1 MKMKKYIIKS
11 FCALSILCGA
21 ASCSEDELG
30 ESIFDTTEDELAP
43 MSYTYKFDRWIQ
55 ENFTEIY
62 NVKFIYKM
70 QDSGT
75 DMGYN
80 LVPAEYSKA
89 VDLAV
94 LTKYLWFDVYK
105 TLAGVDFL
113 RQYGPRILHLIGS
126 TAVNPVNGTEILG
139 LAEGG
144 LKVSLFRVNLF
155 DPTDF
160 EQLNEKYFKTM
171 HHEFAHILHQT
182 KTYPKEFDLISASHY
197 EPTSWQDR
205 NGAEMASIGCT
216 TCYASSQAREDFA
229 ETIANYITR
238 TDEQWNLTLW
248 VASKGWKVT
257 EDSGISQYLTGK
269 NMPSMKNYA
278 FSYYY
283 YANAKDREAD
293 LRTYVGAF
301 MEIDQVYYMSD
312 LSAKISNSE
321 DDSDDSASEM
331 KGGTKLFTTVEE
343 TEAYLQGLRSKYD
356 LTAVEDLDQ
365 ADGRA
370 VILQKTDIA
379 RNWLS
384 SAWKLSLDEL
394 RKEVQVRQTSFDLEA
409 LRAEVY
415 NIGEPEGTPEENPEG
430 EAEE

>member
-1 MKMKKYIIKS
+1 MKMKKYILKS
-11 FCALSILCGA
+11 FCALCCLGFM
-21 ASCSEDELG
+21 ASCAEDELG
-30 ESIFDTTEDELAP
+30 ESIFNTTEEELDP
-43 MSYTYKFDRWIQ
+43 TSYTYKFDRWIK
-55 ENFTEIY
+55 ENFTDVY
-62 NVKFIYKM
+62 NLTFIYKM

-75 DMGYN
+75 NMEYN
-80 LVPAEYSKA
+80 LVPAEYGKA

-94 LTKYLWFDVYK
+94 LTKYLWFDVYAK
-105 TLAGVDFL
+105 LAGVDFL
-113 RQYGPRILHLIGS
+113 RLYGPRILHLIGS

-155 DPTDF
+155 DPEDY

-182 KTYPKEFDLISASHY
+182 KTYPKEFDLISAAHY

-238 TDEQWNLTLW
+238 TEEQWGLTLW
-248 VASKGWKVT
+248 VAGKGWKIF
-257 EDSGISQYLTGK
+257 EDSGITQYLAGK
-269 NMPSMKNYA
+269 NSPSMKSYA

-283 YANAKDREAD
+283 YANAKDRAAD

-301 MEIDQVYYMSD
+301 IEADQVYYMSD
-312 LSAKISNSE
+312 LSAKVAYSD
-321 DDSDDSASEM
+321 DDSDTSASGM
-331 KGGTKLFTTVEE
+331 TGGTTFFSTVED
-343 TEAYLQGLRSKYD
+343 TEAWLQGLRDKGCE
-356 LTAVEDLDQ
+356 LIAVEDGDKV
-365 ADGRA
+365 DGRA
-370 VILQKTDIA
+370 VILQKTEIA

-384 SAWKLSLDEL
+384 SAWKLDLDAL
-394 RKEVQVRQTSFDLEA
+394 REEVQVRQKTFNLDE
-409 LRAEVY
+409 LRGEVY
-415 NIGEPEGTPEENPEG
+415 NIGETETE
-430 EAEE
+430 

>member
-1 MKMKKYIIKS
+1 MVIMNTKKYLLRS
-11 FCALSILCGA
+11 ACALGLLCGT

-30 ESIFDTTEDELAP
+30 DSIFDTTEEELDP
-43 MSYTYKFDRWIQ
+43 TSHTYQFDRWIK
-55 ENFTEIY
+55 ENFTDVY
-62 NVKFIYKM
+62 NLQFIYKM
-70 QDSGT
+70 QDAGT
-75 DMGYN
+75 DMDYN
-80 LVPAEYSKA
+80 LVPAQYDKA

-94 LTKYLWFDVYK
+94 LTKHLWFDVYAK
-105 TLAGVDFL
+105 LVGVDFL
-113 RQYGPRILHLIGS
+113 KQYGPRIIHLIGS

-155 DPTDF
+155 DPEDY

-238 TDEQWNLTLW
+238 TGDQWNLTLW
-248 VASKGWKVT
+248 IAGKGWKVV
-257 EDSGISQYLTGK
+257 EDSGISSYLSGK
-269 NMPSMKNYA
+269 KMPSMKSYA

-283 YANAKDREAD
+283 YANARDREAD

-312 LSAKISNSE
+312 LSAKIANGT
-321 DDSDDSASEM
+321 DDSSASGM
-331 KGGTKLFTTVEE
+331 KGGTKLFKTVEE
-343 TEAYLQGLRSKYD
+343 TEAYIQSLRGSYD
-356 LTAVEDLDQ
+356 LMPVDDNDRV
-365 ADGRA
+365 DGRA
-370 VILQKTDIA
+370 TILQKTDIA

-384 SAWKLSLDEL
+384 SAWNLNLDDL
-394 RKEVQVRQTSFDLEA
+394 REEVQIRQTTFDMEA
-409 LRAEVY
+409 LRNEVY
-415 NIGEPEGTPEENPEG
+415 NPMDTED
-430 EAEE
+430 